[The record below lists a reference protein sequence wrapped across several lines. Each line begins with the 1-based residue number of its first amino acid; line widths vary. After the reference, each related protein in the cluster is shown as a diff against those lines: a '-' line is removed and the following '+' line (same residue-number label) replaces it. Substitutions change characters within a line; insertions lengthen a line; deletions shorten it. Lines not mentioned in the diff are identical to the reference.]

1 MELTSGRQQWP
12 PPDSGLYAC
21 SLPPSSLKTSPY
33 FQSFTPTMGSQP
45 VSSIE
50 GRREEYSDASV
61 SSTYY
66 SYRKK
71 QTFLLLVLMR
81 PKLQWIIL
89 IPIFR
94 NSLQER
100 G

>member
-1 MELTSGRQQWP
+1 MATPRLW
-12 PPDSGLYAC
+12 
-21 SLPPSSLKTSPY
+21 SLCLFSATLIPKDFSLFLVIY
-33 FQSFTPTMGSQP
+33 PTMGSQP